1 MTSRRI
7 HEDFQDAYLA
17 NLHEITASYRFDIA
31 PRGQAS
37 LETLGVD
44 LKIKNPI
51 QRVCQVPARKTN
63 IVFNF
68 AEALWYLSGSNL
80 TDTIAYYAP
89 SLRRYSADGKV
100 LHGTAY
106 GPRLF
111 ASCGVDGPSQ
121 WDRVVE
127 ILANEDPDTKRAAIT
142 IFDPDEDIS
151 LRNIDVSCT
160 MCLQFLLRSGHLH
173 LVVFMRAN
181 DAYRGM
187 VSDVFS
193 FTFLQEVMARQLG
206 VPIGEYHHMVGSMH
220 LYKADLPRATQVLA
234 SAAAPPLHQFP
245 EMPPGDNWPHI
256 RRVLR
261 AERSIREG
269 PSSFD
274 LAPWQRELPAYWYQV
289 VLLLLLFRT
298 AVKDR
303 LHVANVLEQLY
314 PIYRD
319 LVTVRWPQLAT

>member
-1 MTSRRI
+1 MTDART
-7 HEDFQDAYLA
+7 HDDFQDAYLA
-17 NLHEITASYRFDIA
+17 NLRDIQASYRFDVA

-37 LETLGVD
+37 LEKLGID
-44 LKIKNPI
+44 LKIRNPI
-51 QRVCQVPARKTN
+51 QRICQVPARKTN

-68 AEALWYLSGSNL
+68 AEVLWYLSGSNL
-80 TDTIAYYAP
+80 TDAIAYYAP
-89 SLRRYSADGKV
+89 SLRKYSADGKV
-100 LHGTAY
+100 LTGTAY

-111 ASCGVDGPSQ
+111 ARGHPEGRSQ
-121 WDRVVE
+121 WDRIVE
-127 ILANEDPDTKRAAIT
+127 VLAHEDPDTKRAAIS
-142 IFDPDEDIS
+142 IFDAGEDIS

-160 MCLQFLLRSGHLH
+160 MCLQFLLRAGHLH

-206 VPIGEYHHMVGSMH
+206 VMVGEYHHMVGSMH
-220 LYKADLPRATQVLA
+220 LYKTDLARATEVLA
-234 SAAAPPLHQFP
+234 SAVVVRRHAFP
-245 EMPPGDNWPHI
+245 DMPAGDNWPYIH
-256 RRVLR
+256 RVLE

-269 PSSFD
+269 QPSVD
-274 LAPWQRELPAYWYQV
+274 LAAWQRELPAYWYQV
-289 VLLLLLFRT
+289 VLLLVVFRR

-303 LHVANVLEQLY
+303 VAAADVLEQLY

-319 LVTVRWPQLAT
+319 LVMVRWPQLAA